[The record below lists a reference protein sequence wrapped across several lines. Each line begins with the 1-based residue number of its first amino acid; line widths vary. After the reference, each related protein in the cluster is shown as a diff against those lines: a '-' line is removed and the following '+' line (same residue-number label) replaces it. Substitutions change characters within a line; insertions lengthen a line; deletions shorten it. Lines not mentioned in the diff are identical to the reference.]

1 VNGKE
6 KREMSNEQES
16 EARVEKKLTMSHAI
30 KMVIDQLDGPIS
42 EEEMARRVFEIF
54 PTTAKTARSSLKNN
68 IRYDH
73 DGQTLIR
80 ISKDKIIPMRLFMPG
95 VRFRIPVNARL
106 AHACILT
113 LDMFDP
119 FYFRDRLGKTSLTF
133 EDEKGEILSVS
144 MKSIMVSAPRELAHF
159 LGSHKGEG
167 YDLQDWAEKHKI
179 QKGDSILVTI
189 KNWDRN
195 IFAVE
200 HEPAGKR
207 RRLDIEAANH
217 EFADNLFNLLEGMYV
232 DKPLAFQIIPKVY
245 ASLSNPYGY
254 PGDPWMEVIEMDG
267 RMNCDGFMITY
278 AEDLSLFE
286 RMTVRESG
294 KNLPY
299 IHDKYTREQANQVYR
314 FRAESGDS
322 KGIWR
327 EVEIKGSQRLVDLD
341 RILRMAFQWDT
352 SDHLGGFWKL
362 IPRGTSKRVREI
374 EIGDVNPLGGGSA
387 ADLHVGG
394 LDFKPGDR
402 LKYVYDFGDWFEH
415 FLTLKEI
422 STAVEGVK
430 YPRIASQNKP
440 RYKYCQACT
449 DDGKKTIATII
460 CLDCSN
466 RKKEDVLVC
475 KDCYRRQH
483 QNHDYEVIVY

>member
-1 VNGKE
+1 
-6 KREMSNEQES
+6 MSDEQES
-16 EARVEKKLTMSHAI
+16 EARVEKKLTMSHALQMI
-30 KMVIDQLDGPIS
+30 IDQLDAPIS
-42 EEEMARRVFEIF
+42 EEELARRVFEIY
-54 PTTAKTARSSLKNN
+54 PTTAKTASSSLKNTL
-68 IRYDH
+68 RYDH
-73 DGQTLIR
+73 DGHTLIR

-119 FYFRDRLGKTSLTF
+119 YYFQSRPGETSLSF
-133 EDEKGEILSVS
+133 KDEKGEILPVH
-144 MKSIMVSAPRELAHF
+144 MKAIMISTPRELAHF

-167 YDLQDWAEKHKI
+167 YDLQDWAEHHKI

-189 KNWDRN
+189 KDWGRN
-195 IFAVE
+195 IFAIE

-217 EFADNLFNLLEGMYV
+217 EFADNLFTLLEGIY
-232 DKPLAFQIIPKVY
+232 DDRPLAFQIIPKVY

-254 PGDPWMEVIEMDG
+254 PGDPWIEVIEKDG
-267 RMNCDGFMITY
+267 RMNCDGLMITY
-278 AEDLSLFE
+278 AEDLGLFE

-294 KNLPY
+294 KNIPY

-314 FRAESGDS
+314 FKAELGDS

-327 EVEIKGSQRLVDLD
+327 EVEIKGGQRLAELD
-341 RILRMAFQWDT
+341 RILRMAFQLDT

-374 EIGDVNPLGGGSA
+374 EIGEVDPLGGGSA

-394 LDFKPGDR
+394 LDFKPGHR
-402 LKYVYDFGDWFEH
+402 LKYVYDFGDWVEH
-415 FLTLKEI
+415 FLTLEEI
-422 STAVEGVK
+422 STAAGGVQ

-440 RYKYCQACT
+440 RYKYCQACA
-449 DDGKKTIATII
+449 DDGKKTVATII
-460 CLDCSN
+460 CYDCSN
-466 RKKEDVLVC
+466 REGKDILVC
-475 KDCYRRQH
+475 EGCFNKRHFEHY
-483 QNHDYEVIVY
+483 YGEIVY